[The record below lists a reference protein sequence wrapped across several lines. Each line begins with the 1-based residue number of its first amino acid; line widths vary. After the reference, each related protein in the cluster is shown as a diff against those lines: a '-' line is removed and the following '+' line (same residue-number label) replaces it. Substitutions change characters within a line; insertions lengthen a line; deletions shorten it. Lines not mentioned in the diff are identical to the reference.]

1 MYRYWVLLHIAGVL
15 AFMAIH
21 GVSMFT
27 MFRIRHLELD
37 RARISDAIAFSGTT
51 TTPMYVSLAVLVIAG
66 FVAGYQGK
74 WLDDW
79 WIWIAVAVLVISA
92 GLMTA
97 LAAPYFRR
105 ITEAC
110 GVRPSGVPRTSDEEL
125 TSLLH
130 GSTTTLITAIGSVSL
145 LIILY
150 LMIFKP
156 GQTF

>member
-27 MFRIRHLELD
+27 AFRIRHLELD
-37 RARISDAIAFSGTT
+37 RTRIADAIAFSGTT
-51 TTPMYVSLAVLVIAG
+51 TRPMYVSLVVLVVAG
-66 FVAGYQGK
+66 SVAGYQGK

-79 WIWIAVAVLVISA
+79 WIWIAVVVLVA
-92 GLMTA
+92 ATGLMTA

-110 GVRPSGVPRTSDEEL
+110 AVRPSGVPRTSDEEL
-125 TSLLH
+125 TSLLN
-130 GSTTTLITAIGSVSL
+130 GSTTTVITVIGSVAL